1 MSGVIDHVNVSL
13 KIDSKLLSS
22 LDLSTPD
29 DALIYSI
36 LSTLA
41 NGTGANQASQQFS
54 DTRTIAPSATDSLD
68 LAGALVNAF
77 GVTVTFTKI
86 KLILVRAAAANVN
99 NVQVTRPASNGLVWF
114 LAASD
119 GFILQPGAWMVF
131 FDPTGITVT
140 TATGDLLAI
149 INGGAGTS
157 VTYDLIIVGTD

>member
-13 KIDSKLLSS
+13 KIDAKLLSS

-29 DALIYSI
+29 DSLIYSI
-36 LSTLA
+36 LSNLA
-41 NGTGANQASQQFS
+41 NGTGAAQASQQFS
-54 DTRTIAPSATDSLD
+54 DTRTIAPSGTDSID

-86 KLILVRAAAANVN
+86 KMILVRAAAGNTN
-99 NVQVTRPASNGLVWF
+99 NVQVTRPAANGFVWF

-119 GFILQPGAWMVF
+119 GFILQPGAWTVW
-131 FDPTGITVT
+131 FDPIGVAVT
-140 TATGDLLAI
+140 PATGDLLAI
-149 INGGAGTS
+149 INGAAGTS